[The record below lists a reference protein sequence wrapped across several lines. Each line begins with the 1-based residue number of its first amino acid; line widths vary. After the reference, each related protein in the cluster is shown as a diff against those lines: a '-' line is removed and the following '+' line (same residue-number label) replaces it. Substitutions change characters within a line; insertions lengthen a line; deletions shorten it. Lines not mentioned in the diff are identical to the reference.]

1 MLGGVTDHAP
11 PPPLDE
17 PAPKPTREL
26 FTRPPGKVFHGV
38 ALLLVIALLW
48 LLSYPGGSLGL
59 GLATGFALLVVLILW
74 AVRGAF
80 WTRNRGRGD
89 ATGNPLVFAIVP
101 VGLVVVC
108 LLAFTSAPLKA
119 RFSLAKGDFED
130 QVAAAPPATGPTE
143 VAEFEVPD
151 RIGSFDVDKAFRQGD
166 AVVFEV
172 PGGFFSTVGF
182 AYLPSGAFDELDDGD
197 LDNVT
202 FTHLTGDWYTFSTST
217 D

>member
-1 MLGGVTDHAP
+1 MTDNAP
-11 PPPLDE
+11 PPPPE
-17 PAPKPTREL
+17 AQAPKPTREL
-26 FTRPPGKVFHGV
+26 FRRPPGKVFHGI
-38 ALLLVIALLW
+38 ALALVLALLW
-48 LLSYPGGSLGL
+48 LLSYPGGSLAL
-59 GLATGFALLVVLILW
+59 GLATGVALLAVFITW
-74 AVRGAF
+74 AVRGAA
-80 WTRNRGRGD
+80 WARNRGQGE

-101 VGLVVVC
+101 IGLVVVC

-130 QVAAAPPATGPTE
+130 QVAAAPPETGVTE

-151 RIGSFDVDKAFRQGD
+151 RIGSFDVDKAYRQGD

-172 PGGFFSTVGF
+172 PGGFFSNVGF
-182 AYLPSGAFDELDDGD
+182 AYLPSGEFDELDSGD

-202 FTHLTGDWYTFSTST
+202 FTHLTGPWYTFSTST